1 MKTLLVGLIRSISR
15 ASDVRR
21 AVATHSETEGCEAE
35 RETGGF
41 EQRGLSAWM
50 PNSERSASHR
60 SKLMC
65 CRRGVLERAG
75 QYSCN
80 SRSSSPRRCAPLDD
94 TFVILHFYGNDK
106 RGLLFTIKPRDGS
119 FCHVRKEK
127 ADEIVQL
134 T

>member
-1 MKTLLVGLIRSISR
+1 MYQQGYIRSPLGQLSPESQATIMKTLLVGLSRSISR

-21 AVATHSETEGCEAE
+21 AVATQGETEGCESE

-60 SKLMC
+60 SKSMC

-75 QYSCN
+75 
-80 SRSSSPRRCAPLDD
+80 
-94 TFVILHFYGNDK
+94 
-106 RGLLFTIKPRDGS
+106 
-119 FCHVRKEK
+119 
-127 ADEIVQL
+127 
-134 T
+134 